1 MVSRIVLTE
10 FRFQSHLQG
19 GGIGGKKCSVLR
31 LLHLSQREQTLSSEK
46 QFVSNNKYLEFSST
60 AKEDFNDIIIKENFV
75 NEEEEASLLNE
86 INKSFRRTRYEYSHW
101 DGVSR
106 YRLILRL
113 P

>member
-1 MVSRIVLTE
+1 MVSRIVGTE
-10 FRFQSHLQG
+10 FRLQSHLQG
-19 GGIGGKKCSVLR
+19 GGISGNKCSVLR
-31 LLHLSQREQTLSSEK
+31 LLHLSQRAQTLSSK
-46 QFVSNNKYLEFSST
+46 KLFVTTNHCLEFSST

-75 NEEEEASLLNE
+75 NEEEEVSLLNE
-86 INKSFRRTRYEYSHW
+86 VNKSFRRTRYEYSHW